1 MKNLF
6 GFILFIFLCYW
17 ALRGCSGKTEYKPIT
32 EHIIDQVDTL
42 PTEVNKTP
50 QIEEKASKIYDDITY
65 CVFKKGEKV
74 LAAMAINN
82 IAPNTMVT
90 LTFNEH
96 DFTPSEL
103 RDLIMDYGF
112 VSSSPGC
119 SKVVNIYDWQLP
131 SYIKVDVRYVR
142 LYVAGEN
149 VIAEVK

>member
-42 PTEVNKTP
+42 STEVNKTP

-90 LTFNEH
+90 LGFNEH

-103 RDLIMDYGF
+103 TELIKDYGF

-119 SKVVNIYDWQLP
+119 SKMVNIYDWQLP
-131 SYIKVDVRYVR
+131 SYIEVEVRYVR
-142 LYVAGEN
+142 LYVAGKN